1 MIVIT
6 GGAGFIGSAI
16 IQELNGRGRTD
27 LILVDDIN
35 HPEKEKNLASKKYKK
50 IIRKKAFL
58 ENVLNLDLQSI
69 EAIIHMGAC
78 SSMLFIQRMKPL

>member
-1 MIVIT
+1 MIVIA

-35 HPEKEKNLASKKYKK
+35 PPEKEKNLRSLEKNLLLNY
-50 IIRKKAFL
+50 RKK
-58 ENVLNLDLQSI
+58 
-69 EAIIHMGAC
+69 
-78 SSMLFIQRMKPL
+78 K